1 MADRAEI
8 KRSVT
13 IAGHRTSVALEQ
25 AFWDALRDISSA
37 QGLSQSA
44 LIARIDAERVDGET
58 GTNLS
63 RAIRV
68 FVLNHYREA
77 SRKA

>member
-13 IAGHRTSVALEQ
+13 IAGHRTSVALERD
-25 AFWDALRDISSA
+25 FWEALREISSA

-44 LIARIDAERVDGET
+44 LIAMIDAERIDGET
-58 GTNLS
+58 GLNLS

-68 FVLNHYREA
+68 NVLNYYRSA
-77 SRKA
+77 ARR

>member
-13 IAGHRTSVALEQ
+13 IAGHRTSVALERD
-25 AFWDALRDISSA
+25 FWEALREISSA

-44 LIARIDAERVDGET
+44 LIAMIDAERIDGET
-58 GTNLS
+58 GLNLS

-68 FVLNHYREA
+68 YVLNYYRSA
-77 SRKA
+77 ARR